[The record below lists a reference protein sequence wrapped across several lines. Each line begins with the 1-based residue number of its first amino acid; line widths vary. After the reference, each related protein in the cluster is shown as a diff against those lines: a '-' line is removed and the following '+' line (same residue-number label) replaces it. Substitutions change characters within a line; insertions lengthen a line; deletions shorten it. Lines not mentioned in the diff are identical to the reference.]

1 MFRNFTP
8 YIDITQVLLYV
19 FWFAFFGLVLY
30 LRREDK
36 REGYPLTSNEP
47 GRKVQGFP
55 AYPGKKE
62 FIPTHPEH

>member
-62 FIPTHPEH
+62 FIPTHPER

>member
-8 YIDITQVLLYV
+8 YIDVTQLLLYV
-19 FWFAFFGLVLY
+19 FWFAFFGLMLY

-36 REGYPLTSNEP
+36 REGYPLVSNEP

-55 AYPGKKE
+55 AYDGPKE
-62 FIPTHPEH
+62 FIPTHPE

>member
-55 AYPGKKE
+55 AYPGPKE
-62 FIPTHPEH
+62 FIPTHSER

>member
-8 YIDITQVLLYV
+8 YIDITQLLLYV